1 VNDSSPKPRGR
12 PGNRPPPSIGIARS
26 KARRI
31 AVQAL
36 YQWEVG
42 GGEQLA
48 AIERQFI
55 EEREVR
61 GADMAY
67 FNRLLFGVAGTV
79 NSLDEAY
86 APVLDRAT
94 TALDPVERAILR
106 IGAYELIHCP
116 DVPVRVVINE
126 GVEAAKRFGAE
137 QSHRYINGV
146 LDRIAR
152 KLRETEMNAPR
163 PKRPS

>member
-1 VNDSSPKPRGR
+1 MNAKSGKPRGHR
-12 PGNRPPPSIGIARS
+12 PPSIGVARS

-48 AIERQFI
+48 TIERQFI

-61 GADMAY
+61 GADMEY
-67 FNRLLFGVAGTV
+67 FNRLLFGVASNV

-106 IGAYELIHCP
+106 ISTYELIHCP
-116 DVPVRVVINE
+116 EVPVRVVINE

-137 QSHRYINGV
+137 KSHRYINGV

-152 KLRETEMNAPR
+152 ELREPEMNALHS
-163 PKRPS
+163 KRPD